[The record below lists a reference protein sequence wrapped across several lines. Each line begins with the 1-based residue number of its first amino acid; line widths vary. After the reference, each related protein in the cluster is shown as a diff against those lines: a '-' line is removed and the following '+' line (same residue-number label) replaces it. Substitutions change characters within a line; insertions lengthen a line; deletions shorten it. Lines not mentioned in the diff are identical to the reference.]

1 MTTALLKLIAW
12 GLAAAVT
19 FVTLGPAQFRP
30 HAPFGHDGEHA
41 FAFLLVGVA
50 FGFAYAH
57 RRTFV
62 ATVSVVMIAL
72 LEVLQLWVPGR
83 HARVEDFVVDAM
95 AACLGLTIAAGLEWI
110 RARRPPSSTA

>member
-1 MTTALLKLIAW
+1 MTTALLKLVAW
-12 GLAAAVT
+12 ALAAAVT
-19 FVTLGPAQFRP
+19 FATLGPAQLRP

-41 FAFLLVGVA
+41 FAFVLVGIA

-62 ATVSVVMIAL
+62 AAISVVMIGV

-83 HARVEDFVVDAM
+83 HARVEDFVVDAI
-95 AACLGLTIAAGLEWI
+95 AACLGFTLAAGLEWI
-110 RARRPPSSTA
+110 RVRSTSGTT